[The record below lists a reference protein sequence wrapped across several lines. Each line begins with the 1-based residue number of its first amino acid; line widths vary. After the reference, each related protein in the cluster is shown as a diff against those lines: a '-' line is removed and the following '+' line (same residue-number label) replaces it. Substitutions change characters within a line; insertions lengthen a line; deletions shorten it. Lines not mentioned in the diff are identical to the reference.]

1 MTNTK
6 HVLFPVL
13 GVGATASDSESLYQ
27 FLRLLPKT
35 SGIAVVVFLKHAQAS
50 DNYLKKLKHR
60 LIEIIDGMSILPNQ
74 IFITPAGYELSMTDG
89 IFRLQAR
96 TSDETTKNQLQFD
109 AFFSALAKDM
119 QDRTVGVLLSGN
131 SADGAAGLK
140 TVHERAGLVALQ
152 GQSSAS
158 MHETLQHIIDSGLA
172 DIVEEA
178 KKLPS
183 KILATLKKFQL
194 HYGSYLEKSDNNHE
208 EISRIFKLLLEKT
221 GQDFSS
227 YKKSTFYRRISRRIG
242 LCHAA
247 SMAEYLQILE
257 NSPSEIKALFNEML
271 IGVTRFFREPEVWEV
286 LSQNIKNRLLSAPPT
301 GLSLR
306 AWCAACS
313 TGEEAYTI
321 AIIFREALHAHL
333 AEHPSDAGKEFSL
346 QIFATDLNTAFIER
360 ARKGIYPPGIALDV
374 PAARLSKF
382 FTLHDQ
388 GYQINKDIRE
398 TIVFAPHNLINDPPF
413 SKIDILSCRNLL
425 IYLSP
430 EIHEVLLSRFHHSL
444 NTNGTLILGSS
455 ESIGKATDL
464 FEATSAPLQIYLRRK
479 ITLHK
484 KQVELL
490 STISLNLSN
499 QTPRPEFK
507 LPMKSKKT
515 SDYQSL
521 LDQLL
526 TQYFARAAVL
536 VNTTGDILYISGKTG
551 NYLEPSSGKASLNI
565 LAMARE
571 GLSSN
576 LNEAFHDALL
586 KQQTARIVAR
596 QERTQGNFNYVDI
609 IVQPLP
615 NSHGTLENMVVI
627 FTETVAP
634 SICDSTKA
642 PAQKVLEN
650 ARIKTIEQK
659 LQAARTELQA
669 SREALQ
675 SLREEMQTSHEELM
689 STNEELQSTNEEL
702 TTSTEELR
710 TMNEELVRSRHEA
723 EESLKRYT
731 DLFDSAPVGYF
742 ILKKNTIIAQANHAA
757 VELLGMEQDQLLG
770 GHLSMFVTEADRASF
785 TSCLDLAFNSMEAQE
800 CEVSIW
806 RNSSELREVHVLA
819 ISLADSDTCRVVIGD
834 ITQRKQAE
842 RALAVN
848 EQLLQEMSAIAKVGG
863 WEFDI
868 ATGTGH
874 WTDEVSRIFDL
885 ENASQ
890 FSIEFAL
897 CFFNGESRKK
907 IESAISDAI
916 THGIPYDLE
925 LEITSAKGN
934 RKWIR
939 TVCMPEKSQ
948 KNRTKLRGAIQEIT
962 EYKLIQLYD
971 KTRNH
976 ILELLT
982 HDAPLSEILETLVL
996 GTEAQN
1002 SASICSIL
1010 LMDKDDRHLLNG
1022 AAPNLPDFY
1031 NQSINGMA
1039 IGPDAGSCGAASFTG
1054 ERVVVEDI
1062 QSHPNWQDFKELAA
1076 RANLAACWS
1085 EPIKDISGKVLGSF
1099 AVYHKDV
1106 CSPTESDID
1115 LIEKAAKLASI
1126 AIEKSQAK
1134 DELELFTMVFQNSTE
1149 AMMVTDERGIIL
1161 TTNPAFTQITGY
1173 TANEAKGRLSA
1184 VLDAAARYDSPFQS
1198 MWQEIEHSG
1207 RWQGEKWNTRKNG
1220 ETYLEWLSINT
1231 IYKSDHSAHRYVVL
1245 FSDITQKKK
1254 SEDLIWQQANF
1265 DPLTSLPNRRMFL
1278 ERMEHEIRKNKR
1290 SDLIMAILFIDLDRF
1305 KEINDTMGHDMGDV
1319 LLIQTAE
1326 RIKECVRESDTVA
1339 RLGGDEFTIIL
1350 SGMKEHGDV
1359 ERVTRNILRRLAE
1372 PFALGADIAYVTAS
1386 IGITLYPHDGRN
1398 IDELLRNADQ
1408 AMYSAK
1414 DHGRNRYQY
1423 FTPSMQQ
1430 AAQVRMRLAGDL
1442 RQALANNE
1450 FLLHY
1455 QPIVDLNTGEIYKAE
1470 ALIRWQHPHEGIV
1483 SPEKFIPIAEDTGLI
1498 LEIGNWVFQQA
1509 AIEVA
1514 RLRNSHH
1521 PAFQISINKSPVQFL
1536 NSHSKS
1542 HISWLEFL
1550 DETGLPGDSITIEIT
1565 ENLLLDMDGTV
1576 TDKLYAFRDA
1586 GIQVAIDDF
1595 GTGYSSLAYLKKF
1608 DIDYLKIDRMYI
1620 SNLLPDSNDLALC
1633 EAIIVM
1639 AHKLGLKVIAEGV
1652 ETPMQRNMLIEAG
1665 CDYAQG
1671 YLFSKPLPI
1680 DKFKKL
1686 ISNPESDILRISSN

>member
-6 HVLFPVL
+6 QVSFPVL
-13 GVGATASDSESLYQ
+13 GVGATAADSESLYQ

-35 SGIAVVVFLKHAQAS
+35 SGIAVVVFLKHAQAN
-50 DNYLKKLKHR
+50 DNCLKKLKHR

-74 IFITPAGYELSMTDG
+74 IFITPAGYEVGLADG
-89 IFRLQAR
+89 IFRLQAK
-96 TSDETTKNQLQFD
+96 TAHETTETQLPFD

-119 QDRTVGVLLSGN
+119 QDRTVGVLLSAN
-131 SADGAAGLK
+131 SADGAVGLK
-140 TVHERAGLVALQ
+140 TIHELAGLVALQ
-152 GQSSAS
+152 HPASSS
-158 MHETLQHIIDSGLA
+158 MHETLQNIIDSGFA

-183 KILATLKKFQL
+183 RILATLKKFPL
-194 HYGSYLEKSDNNHE
+194 YHGSYLEKSDNNHT

-227 YKKSTFYRRISRRIG
+227 YKKSTFYRRIGRRIS
-242 LCHAA
+242 LCHAT

-257 NSPSEIKALFNEML
+257 SSPSEIKALFSEML
-271 IGVTRFFREPEVWEV
+271 IGVTRFFREPEVWDE
-286 LSQNIKNRLLSAPPT
+286 LSQLIKKRLLSAPPT
-301 GLSLR
+301 GLALR
-306 AWCAACS
+306 AWSAACA

-321 AIIFREALHAHL
+321 AIIFREALDAHL
-333 AEHPSDAGKEFSL
+333 AEHPADAEKEFSL
-346 QIFATDLNTAFIER
+346 QIFATDLNSAFIER
-360 ARKGIYPPGIALDV
+360 ARKGIFPPGIV
-374 PAARLSKF
+374 TNISKARLSKF
-382 FTLHDQ
+382 FTIHEQ

-444 NTNGTLILGSS
+444 NAEGILVLGSS

-464 FEATSAPLQIYLRRK
+464 FKTTAPPLQIYLRRK
-479 ITLHK
+479 MTLRK

-490 STISLNLSN
+490 TTISLNLFN

-515 SDYQSL
+515 SDYQTL

-526 TQYFARAAVL
+526 SQCFTRAAVL

-571 GLSSN
+571 GLSSS

-586 KQQTARIVAR
+586 KQKTARIVAR
-596 QERTQGNFNYVDI
+596 QERSQGNINYVDI

-615 NSHGTLENMVVI
+615 SSHGTLENMVVI

-650 ARIKTIEQK
+650 ARIKTIEQN

-742 ILKKNTIIAQANHAA
+742 ILKKNTTITQANHAA
-757 VELLGMEQDQLLG
+757 VELLGIEHDQLVG
-770 GHLSMFVTEADRASF
+770 GHLSMFVTEADRAAF
-785 TSCLDLAFNSMEAQE
+785 ADCLDLAFNSMEAQE

-806 RNSSELREVHVLA
+806 RNANELREVHVLA
-819 ISLADSDTCRVVIGD
+819 ISLADSDTCRVVVGD
-834 ITQRKQAE
+834 ITERKQAE

-868 ATGTGH
+868 ATGAGH
-874 WTDEVSRIFDL
+874 WTDEVARIFDL
-885 ENASQ
+885 DKADQ
-890 FSIEFAL
+890 PGIELAL
-897 CFFNGESRKK
+897 SFFKGKSRKQV
-907 IESAISDAI
+907 ESAISNAI
-916 THGIPYDLE
+916 THGMPYDLE
-925 LEITSAKGN
+925 LELTSAKGI

-939 TVCMPEKSQ
+939 TVCMPEKDQ

-971 KTRNH
+971 QTRNH

-1002 SASICSIL
+1002 SATICSIL
-1010 LMDKDDRHLLNG
+1010 LMDKDGKHLLTG
-1022 AAPNLPDFY
+1022 AAPNLPGFY
-1031 NQSINGMA
+1031 NQAIHGLA
-1039 IGPDAGSCGAASFTG
+1039 IGPNVGSCGTAAFMG
-1054 ERVVVEDI
+1054 ERVVVENI
-1062 QSHPNWQDFKELAA
+1062 QSHPYWQDYKDLAA
-1076 RANLAACWS
+1076 RAKLAACWS

-1099 AVYHKDV
+1099 AIYHKDI

-1134 DELELFTMVFQNSTE
+1134 EELELFTMVFQNSTE

-1173 TANEAKGRLSA
+1173 TANEAKGRLSET
-1184 VLDAAARYDSPFQS
+1184 LDIDSRYNSPFQS
-1198 MWQEIEHSG
+1198 MWQEIERSG
-1207 RWQGEKWNTRKNG
+1207 RWQGEKWNNRKNG
-1220 ETYLEWLSINT
+1220 EAYLEWLSINT
-1231 IYKSDHSAHRYVVL
+1231 IYKPDRTVHRYVVL

-1265 DPLTSLPNRRMFL
+1265 DPLTSLPNRRMFR
-1278 ERMEHEIRKNKR
+1278 ERMDHEIRKNKR
-1290 SDLIMAILFIDLDRF
+1290 SDLMLAILFIDLDRF
-1305 KEINDTMGHDMGDV
+1305 KEINDTMGHDMGDI
-1319 LLIQTAE
+1319 LLIQTAK
-1326 RIKECVRESDTVA
+1326 RIRECVRESDTVA

-1350 SGMKEHGDV
+1350 NGMKEHGDV
-1359 ERVTRNILRRLAE
+1359 ERVTQTILHKLAE
-1372 PFALGADIAYVTAS
+1372 PFALGDDVAYVTAS
-1386 IGITLYPHDGRN
+1386 IGITLYPHDGDD
-1398 IDELLRNADQ
+1398 IDALLRNADQ

-1430 AAQVRMRLAGDL
+1430 AAQIRMRLAGDL
-1442 RQALANNE
+1442 RQALGNNE
-1450 FLLHY
+1450 FLLYY
-1455 QPIVDLNTGEIYKAE
+1455 QPIVNLKTGETYKAE
-1470 ALIRWQHPHEGIV
+1470 ALIRWQHPRQGLI
-1483 SPEKFIPIAEDTGLI
+1483 SPDKFIPIAEDTGLI
-1498 LEIGNWVFQQA
+1498 LEIGEWVFQQA
-1509 AIEVA
+1509 AIQVA

-1550 DETGLPGDSITIEIT
+1550 DKVGLPGDSITIEIT
-1565 ENLLLDMDGTV
+1565 ENLLLDLDGTV
-1576 TDKLYAFRDA
+1576 TDKLLAFRDA

-1652 ETPMQRNMLIEAG
+1652 ETTMQRDMLMEAG

-1671 YLFSKPLPI
+1671 YFFSKPLPV
-1680 DKFKKL
+1680 DMFEKL
-1686 ISNPESDILRISSN
+1686 INNPRSNTLKMTNI